1 MIAELCEVTEVRPAC
16 TLSAERKAA
25 MGLNIDPFSFPDP
38 EINEPASSSGEK
50 RAIVL
55 GGGCF
60 WCTEATYTQLE
71 GVISVRP
78 GYAGDAKETAD
89 YKTVCTGRTNH
100 AEVIEVVYDPAK
112 LALGQILKIFFS
124 IAHDPTQKDRQ
135 GADVGRQY
143 RSVIFYTSEEQRRV
157 VQAYIEQLQRAK
169 AFDAPI
175 VTELTPLTEFFEAEE
190 YHHDYAARNPNQP
203 YIRGVSDPKVAKLK
217 KVHADM
223 LKKP

>member
-1 MIAELCEVTEVRPAC
+1 
-16 TLSAERKAA
+16 
-25 MGLNIDPFSFPDP
+25 MGLLIDPFSFPDP
-38 EINEPASSSGEK
+38 ELKESVLGAGEK
-50 RAIVL
+50 RTIVL

-60 WCTEATYTQLE
+60 WCTEAVYTQIE
-71 GVISVRP
+71 GVQSVRP
-78 GYAGDAKETAD
+78 GYAGGTKDTAD

-100 AEVIEVVYDPAK
+100 AEVIEVAYDPSK

-143 RSVIFYTSEEQRRV
+143 RSVIFYANDEQKKV
-157 VQAYIEQLQRAK
+157 AQAYIEQLTKLK

-175 VTELTPLTEFFEAEE
+175 VTELSPLEAFYEAEE

-217 KVHADM
+217 KVHSEM
-223 LKKP
+223 LKHAEK

>member
-1 MIAELCEVTEVRPAC
+1 
-16 TLSAERKAA
+16 
-25 MGLNIDPFSFPDP
+25 MGLLIDPFSFPEP
-38 EINEPASSSGEK
+38 EVQEAKGNAGEK
-50 RAIVL
+50 RTIVL

-60 WCTEATYTQLE
+60 WCTEAVYTQIE
-71 GVISVRP
+71 GVLSVRP
-78 GYAGDAKETAD
+78 GYAGDSQDTAD

-100 AEVIEVVYDPAK
+100 AEVIEVAYDPSK

-143 RSVIFYTSEEQRRV
+143 RSVIFYASEEQRKV
-157 VQAYIEQLQRAK
+157 VQAYIDQLTRAK
-169 AFDAPI
+169 AFDVPI
-175 VTELTPLTEFFEAEE
+175 VTEVSPLEAFYEAEE

-203 YIRGVSDPKVAKLK
+203 YIRGVSAPKVAKLK

-223 LKKP
+223 LKQPS